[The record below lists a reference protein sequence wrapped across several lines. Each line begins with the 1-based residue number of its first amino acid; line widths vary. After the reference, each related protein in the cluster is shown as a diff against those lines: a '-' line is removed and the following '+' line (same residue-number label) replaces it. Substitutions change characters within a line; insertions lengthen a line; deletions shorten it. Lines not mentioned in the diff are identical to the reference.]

1 MNEQQ
6 QERHAQ
12 DHTEIDRKLRDAE
25 NRIDDLERLVRALDQ
40 KINDVEHKVDY
51 G

>member
-12 DHTEIDRKLRDAE
+12 DHTNLDQQLRDAL
-25 NRIDDLERLVRALDQ
+25 NRIADLESKVLGLEQ

>member
-12 DHTEIDRKLRDAE
+12 DHAEIDRKLRDAE